1 MCWLIFPISDFEG
14 LISRYV
20 GLVVKFGLWSLIVM
34 KAGCSAREF
43 ILWSMFNLVVIS
55 LASLFMLFI
64 VVSGAFLYV
73 CFTLFD
79 VSFL

>member
-1 MCWLIFPISDFEG
+1 MCLLIFPISDFMG

-20 GLVVKFGLWSLIVM
+20 GLLVKFGLWSLIGM
-34 KAGCSAREF
+34 KAGYSAMEF
-43 ILWSMFNLVVIS
+43 ILWSMFNLVAMS

-73 CFTLFD
+73 CINF
-79 VSFL
+79 V